1 MPDSLSDS
9 LSNPKTTSKQLP
21 NYVPDQTEG
30 KASDIIT
37 DDEYQ
42 TLADAE
48 QAFRQTRA
56 HMLDVN
62 RWNQLAEQSA
72 PARTLAGLNPLF
84 PTFSLPDKPDAQ
96 ASVEDVIEIAL
107 GGQQMYVRIEKIIDS
122 EDEFAIRVRP
132 CLKDGNCEASEHMYT
147 PDATTTFRLTRKHK
161 TVTTGFHGRNEVIN
175 DDLLSGLVD
184 TSMDLGGRLFTWS
197 LLGRAWRPKPEALA
211 NK

>member
-1 MPDSLSDS
+1 MSESKALSQPLPD
-9 LSNPKTTSKQLP
+9 
-21 NYVPDQTEG
+21 YVPDQTAG

-37 DDEYQ
+37 DDNYE

-56 HMLDVN
+56 HMLNVN
-62 RWNQLAEQSA
+62 QWNQLAEKSA

-84 PTFSLPDKPDAQ
+84 PTFSLPDKPDQQ
-96 ASVEDVIEIAL
+96 ASVHDVIEIAL
-107 GGQQMYVRIEKIIDS
+107 GGQQMYVRIEKIIDTA
-122 EDEFAIRVRP
+122 DEFAIRVRP

-147 PDATTTFRLTRKHK
+147 PEATTTFRLTRNQK
-161 TVTTGFHGRNEVIN
+161 TITTGFHGRNEVIN

-197 LLGRAWRPKPEALA
+197 LLGRAWRPLPK
-211 NK
+211 